1 MTKVARPV
9 WHFRLTKG
17 QHFLLKLLCN
27 ATGTTYTKGN
37 MLPPNVTKPNS
48 EQCETMLGE
57 IFRDFFDDDSLV
69 LRPDMTARDVDGWD
83 SLAHVR
89 LLLNIERRFQ
99 IKFSAPEVGGLQSV
113 GDLVSLIARKT
124 NAG

>member
-1 MTKVARPV
+1 
-9 WHFRLTKG
+9 
-17 QHFLLKLLCN
+17 
-27 ATGTTYTKGN
+27 
-37 MLPPNVTKPNS
+37 MLSPNVTKPNS

-89 LLLNIERRFQ
+89 LLLNIERKFQ

-113 GDLVSLIARKT
+113 GELVSLIARKT

>member
-1 MTKVARPV
+1 
-9 WHFRLTKG
+9 
-17 QHFLLKLLCN
+17 
-27 ATGTTYTKGN
+27 
-37 MLPPNVTKPNS
+37 MLPSNVTKPNS

-89 LLLNIERRFQ
+89 LLLSIERKFQ
-99 IKFSAPEVGGLQSV
+99 IKFSAPEVGDLRSV
-113 GDLVSLIARKT
+113 GDLASLIARKT

>member
-1 MTKVARPV
+1 MPSPV
-9 WHFRLTKG
+9 RHFRLRNS
-17 QHFLLKLLCN
+17 QHFPPKLLCN
-27 ATGTTYTKGN
+27 TIGTAYTRLN
-37 MLPPNVTKPNS
+37 MLSPNVTKPNS

-89 LLLNIERRFQ
+89 LLLNIERKFQ

-113 GDLVSLIARKT
+113 GELVSLIARKT